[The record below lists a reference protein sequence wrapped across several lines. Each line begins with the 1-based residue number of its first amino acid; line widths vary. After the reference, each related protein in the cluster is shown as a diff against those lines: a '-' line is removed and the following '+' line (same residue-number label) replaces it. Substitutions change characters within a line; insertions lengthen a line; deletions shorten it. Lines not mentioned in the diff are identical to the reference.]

1 MKLDFNPRTQKNTHI
16 QVWLIIFYLPQE
28 YWVPKILHAITT
40 GVGVPISNGAATI
53 KQTYGPFAR
62 ILVNIDLQQELLEQ
76 LLVERQ

>member
-1 MKLDFNPRTQKNTHI
+1 M
-16 QVWLIIFYLPQE
+16 
-28 YWVPKILHAITT
+28 PKILHAITT